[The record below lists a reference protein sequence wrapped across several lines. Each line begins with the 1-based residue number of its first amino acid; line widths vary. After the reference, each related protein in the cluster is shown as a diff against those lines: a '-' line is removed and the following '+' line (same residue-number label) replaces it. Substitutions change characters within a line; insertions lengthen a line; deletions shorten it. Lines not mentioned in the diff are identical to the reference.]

1 MAVLASSTK
10 ENRRLLAHV
19 KCHGVEKNANWVR
32 L

>member
-19 KCHGVEKNANWVR
+19 KGHGVEKNANWVR